1 MRGELIALDLE
12 TTGLDP
18 NQDAILEI
26 AAVRFQDGAIIE
38 EFSTLVDPARSIP
51 AIVTQIT
58 GLTDDDVVGAPR
70 IAQAIPRLIAFA
82 GDAPIIAHN
91 ISSDA
96 GFLNKV
102 GALQNNLRL
111 DTYELGATLLPRAP
125 RYTLGALA
133 AYVGVDLVRA
143 HRALDDARATALL
156 YWELWERTCALPREL
171 IDEIVT
177 ASASFRWDARPV
189 FAAALDLAQNR
200 VTAAQTAALQAIDPP
215 FVPSHAPVALDT
227 IDAFAPGGALAQALP
242 GFEPRDGQRQMAAIV
257 GEAMDAGRHLLIEA
271 ATGIGK
277 TYAYLVPALARA
289 QQGERVL
296 ISTSTL
302 TLQDQLIKKDL
313 PTLQAALGTNIPAA
327 VMKGRVNYLCPRRM
341 AALRARGPVTLEEL
355 QLLAKLLIWQHE
367 TGSGDRGDIT
377 LRGMENQGWARLSA
391 QEENCTDDVCQGIG
405 GHCPFYRARQAAQA
419 AQIVVVNHAL
429 LVADSAQPQSALPD
443 YNIAVIDEAHQLEDA
458 TTQHETFS
466 LDAPALR
473 ARLREL
479 GGDGRA
485 VVMDALLKAVRSAA
499 PENIAVRFQEYG
511 SVVRDAVRE
520 MSAHATALFN
530 ALEGMLAEWREQRPD
545 TQTFRIT
552 DELRRQSA
560 FEQTRAAWHTLADFM
575 IALSEKMTELAD
587 GLRRMSKY
595 PIPNRLD
602 LASACEAA
610 ARFFSTT
617 TRELQAFFVQPDP
630 NGIYWL
636 GTGYDERGVTLNT
649 APAHIGRMVDQ
660 RLWSAKRSV
669 IMTGA
674 TLQTAASFDFIR
686 DRLSAQDV
694 DSVSIPSPFDMK
706 RAVLHYQISD
716 LPDPSDRSRYQ
727 ATVERA
733 IIDLAMALEGKLL
746 VLFTSFAQLRQT
758 SQAISARL
766 ALGDIAVYDS
776 LDGGGR
782 GAALDNF
789 KIAPRAVLMGTRSF
803 WEGIDLPV
811 DSIRGVVIVRLP
823 FSVPTDPVFAAR
835 GDRYT
840 DSFNDYSLPDAILK
854 FRQGFGRLIRR
865 SSDRGV
871 FVVLDGR
878 LTGKKY
884 GQAFLDSLPVTT
896 RISGN
901 LAGMGHSIT
910 SWLNEPSGDTVQ

>member
-26 AAVRFQDGAIIE
+26 AAVRFRDGNIVE
-38 EFSTLVDPARSIP
+38 EFSTLVDPQRPIP
-51 AIVTQIT
+51 QIVTQIT

-82 GDAPIIAHN
+82 GSAPIIAHN
-91 ISSDA
+91 IISDV

-102 GALQNNLRL
+102 GALQTNLRL
-111 DTYELGATLLPRAP
+111 DTYELSATLLPRAP

-156 YWELWERTCALPREL
+156 YWVLWQRACGLPREL
-171 IDEIVT
+171 LEEII
-177 ASASFRWDARPV
+177 ALSQPFRWEVRPI
-189 FAAALDLAQNR
+189 L
-200 VTAAQTAALQAIDPP
+200 TAALEFAQPGAAPLSPPPPVYIDQP
-215 FVPSHAPVALDT
+215 FIPSLPASSLTAAVV
-227 IDAFAPGGALAQALP
+227 FADDGLLAQKLAD
-242 GFEPRDGQRQMAAIV
+242 FELRDGQRQMAAIV
-257 GEAMDAGRHLLIEA
+257 EEAMVSSRHLIVEA

-277 TYAYLVPALARA
+277 TYAYLAPALAQA
-289 QQGERVL
+289 ANGERVL

-302 TLQDQLIKKDL
+302 TLQDQLIDKDI
-313 PTLQAALGTNIPAA
+313 PTLQAALGTNVQAA

-367 TGSGDRGDIT
+367 TNSGDKRDIT

-391 QEENCTDDVCQGIG
+391 AEENCTDATCESIG
-405 GHCPFYRARQAAQA
+405 GHCPFNRARKAAQA
-419 AQIVVVNHAL
+419 ARIVVVNHAL

-443 YNIAVIDEAHQLEDA
+443 CNIAIIDEAHQLEEV

-466 LDAPALR
+466 IDAPALR

-485 VVMDALLKAVRSAA
+485 VLIDALLKAVRAA
-499 PENIAVRFQEYG
+499 LPENLALRFADYG
-511 SVVRDAVRE
+511 AVVRDAVRE
-520 MSAHATALFN
+520 MSVHATTLFN
-530 ALEGMLAEWREQRPD
+530 AVESMLADWREQRPD
-545 TQTFRIT
+545 VQTFRIT
-552 DELRRQSA
+552 DEIRRQSS
-560 FEQTRAAWHTLADFM
+560 FEQAQAAWRTLADFM
-575 IALSEKMTELAD
+575 NALAEKMSELGA

-595 PIPNRLD
+595 PIQGRLD
-602 LASACEAA
+602 LASACDAA
-610 ARFFSTT
+610 ARFFTIT
-617 TRELQAFFVQPDP
+617 ARELQAFFVHPDP
-630 NGIYWL
+630 NGVYWL
-636 GTGYDERGVTLNT
+636 GTGYEERGATLNT
-649 APAHIGRMVDQ
+649 APAHIGKQVES

-674 TLQTAASFDFIR
+674 TLQTAGSFDFIR
-686 DRLSAQDV
+686 DRLAAQNI

-716 LPDPSDRSRYQ
+716 LPDPADRARYQ
-727 ATVERA
+727 TTVERA
-733 IIDLAMALEGKLL
+733 IIDLAMALEGRLL

-758 SQAISARL
+758 SQAITGRL
-766 ALGDIAVYDS
+766 ALGNIAVYDS
-776 LDGGGR
+776 LDAGGR
-782 GAALDNF
+782 GAAIDSF
-789 KIAPRAVLMGTRSF
+789 KVAPRAVLIGTRSF

-811 DSIRGVVIVRLP
+811 DTLRGVVIVRLP
-823 FSVPTDPVFAAR
+823 FSVPTDPIFAAR
-835 GDRYT
+835 GDRYS

-901 LAGMGHSIT
+901 LASMGAAVSQWFT
-910 SWLNEPSGDTVQ
+910 DDVL